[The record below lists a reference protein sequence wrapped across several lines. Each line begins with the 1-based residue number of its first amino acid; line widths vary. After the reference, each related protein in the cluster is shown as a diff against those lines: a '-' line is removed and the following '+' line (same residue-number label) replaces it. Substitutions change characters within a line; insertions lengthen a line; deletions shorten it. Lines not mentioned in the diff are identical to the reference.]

1 MLGHERSLLDQ
12 ADRSVLVR
20 VPIHR
25 RAWTHRLDFSA
36 DGTQEED
43 QLIAERGNASRGKDT
58 GDYARLA
65 QPHASDLCTATLA
78 SGLRCARVLPLSAA
92 KADRAG
98 AERRIE
104 GLLHISVRVSK
115 VICG

>member
-1 MLGHERSLLDQ
+1 MG
-12 ADRSVLVR
+12 
-20 VPIHR
+20 R
-25 RAWTHRLDFSA
+25 R
-36 DGTQEED
+36 EED
-43 QLIAERGNASRGKDT
+43 QLIAERGNASREKDT
-58 GDYARLA
+58 GDYARLV
-65 QPHASDLCTATLA
+65 QPHASELCTATIA
-78 SGLRCARVLPLSAA
+78 SIFRCARVLPLSAA